1 MTRKVFLV
9 LKSFF
14 LGVAN
19 LIPVISG
26 GTLIVTFGIYEYVLD
41 AIDNIFKNFKDSINK
56 LMPIVIGMFLALI
69 SMSKVISY
77 TLDKYQFQ
85 TIMFFIGLVIGG
97 IPLLFDKIK
106 GKSVKKNIIW
116 FILTF
121 ILILVSFFLKIPNQ
135 QITFKDLNIINYLL
149 LIVIGMISFITI
161 IAPGISF
168 SSMLILM
175 GYYKPIIDTLND
187 INNVNHLGSNLLI
200 LLPFGIGCLTGI
212 ILFAKLI
219 KMLLEKYEVKFYY
232 GIIGLVLSSIM
243 GMILEINSFK
253 PTFFSIL
260 LGIITFFWG
269 FFVTKALL
277 NENK

>member
-26 GTLIVTFGIYEYVLD
+26 GTLIVTFSIYEYVLD
-41 AIDNIFKNFKDSINK
+41 AINNIFKNFKDSINK
-56 LMPIVIGMFLALI
+56 LIPIVIGMFLALI

-116 FILTF
+116 LILTF
-121 ILILVSFFLKIPNQ
+121 ILVSVSFFLKSPNY
-135 QITFKDLNIINYLL
+135 QITFKDLTIINYLL
-149 LIVIGMISFITI
+149 LIIIGIISSITI

-168 SSMLILM
+168 SSMLMLM
-175 GYYKPIIDTLND
+175 GYYKPIIDILND
-187 INNVNHLGSNLLI
+187 ITNVNHLGSNLLI
-200 LLPFGIGCLTGI
+200 LLLFGIGYLIGI

-232 GIIGLVLSSIM
+232 GIIGLVLSSII
-243 GMILEINSFK
+243 GIILEINSFK
-253 PTFFSIL
+253 PTFLSIL